1 MGLGHQTHLKGQ
13 QMLAVE
19 NTSKAECISQDHMP
33 PHKKIN
39 HRLSSHDDR
48 QPFKEPSLSL
58 MLAFQQLSKG
68 EKHDDYQM
76 GNFRL
81 KQVLSGQQ

>member
-1 MGLGHQTHLKGQ
+1 
-13 QMLAVE
+13 
-19 NTSKAECISQDHMP
+19 
-33 PHKKIN
+33 
-39 HRLSSHDDR
+39 
-48 QPFKEPSLSL
+48 

-81 KQVLSGQQ
+81 KKFSLDNSNPAETMLQSSAENMNSGSQPVDQVPFGVKYQISCILDIYSS